1 MPPEAGRMS
10 PIGRPV
16 GITADQTRAAV
27 LAAAATEFSE
37 RGYTRATIRRIAE
50 RAGLTSA
57 AIYYHFPTKL
67 ACLEAVLS
75 DVDAIMRSYWEPIM
89 AREGHIA
96 DRTAQLLRASALINR
111 EHPHMARI
119 SARTFMEQA
128 AGHPEMSQV
137 MKPVRAYTL
146 GVFDRLVEDAVARGE
161 LPETESAQAVRD
173 MIAGLMFGLSN
184 TAALEQPADRY
195 SAAINA
201 LADLLT
207 GRLFA
212 AADGTPAAGEE
223 PA

>member
-1 MPPEAGRMS
+1 MS

-37 RGYTRATIRRIAE
+37 HGYTRATIRRIAE

-119 SARTFMEQA
+119 SARTLMEQA
-128 AGHPEMSQV
+128 AGHPEMSEV

-146 GVFDRLVEDAVARGE
+146 GVFDRLVDDAVSRGE
-161 LPETESAQAVRD
+161 LPATASEAVRD
-173 MIAGLMFGLSN
+173 MIAALMFGLSN
-184 TAALEQPADRY
+184 TAALEQPAHRY
-195 SAAINA
+195 SAAIDA
-201 LADLLT
+201 LADLLA
-207 GRLFA
+207 GRLFT
-212 AADGTPAAGEE
+212 AADGKSAA
-223 PA
+223 ASSRH

>member
-1 MPPEAGRMS
+1 MS

-37 RGYTRATIRRIAE
+37 HGYTRATIRRIAE

-119 SARTFMEQA
+119 SARTLMEQA
-128 AGHPEMSQV
+128 AGHPEMSEV

-146 GVFDRLVEDAVARGE
+146 GVFDRLVDDAVSRGE
-161 LPETESAQAVRD
+161 LPATASQAVRD
-173 MIAGLMFGLSN
+173 MIAALMFGLSN
-184 TAALEQPADRY
+184 TAALEQPAHRY
-195 SAAINA
+195 SAAIDA
-201 LADLLT
+201 LADLLA
-207 GRLFA
+207 GRLFT
-212 AADGTPAAGEE
+212 AADGKSAA
-223 PA
+223 ASSRH